1 MSDDSDEEQ
10 QRVDPGHLDIEADL
24 DEISDYAV
32 TDEEELDPS
41 DNIKW

>member
-1 MSDDSDEEQ
+1 MRDDSDEEQ
-10 QRVDPGHLDIEADL
+10 QQVDPEHLDIEADL
-24 DEISDYAV
+24 DEISDYAD